1 MQASEVSGAEA
12 STDELM
18 GTTVWTADHWL
29 GWRDQ
34 GQQGQASVRKRD
46 LGLGLCPD
54 KSKFMVFRN
63 REWVRVSEHYQVG
76 I

>member
-1 MQASEVSGAEA
+1 MSGAEA

-18 GTTVWTADHWL
+18 GTMVWTADRWL

-46 LGLGLCPD
+46 LGLGLRSD

-63 REWVRVSEHYQVG
+63 WEWVRVLEHYQVG